1 MKVGFPHSEIIGSKL
16 VRSSPTLI
24 AAYHVLHRLYVPR
37 NPPDA
42 LKTLDL
48 QPNHH
53 RASPMMYPYPVNTT
67 PAGASVRHLH
77 GRSILKDQVKL
88 FAIIIHGT

>member
-1 MKVGFPHSEIIGSKL
+1 
-16 VRSSPTLI
+16 
-24 AAYHVLHRLYVPR
+24 
-37 NPPDA
+37 
-42 LKTLDL
+42 
-48 QPNHH
+48 
-53 RASPMMYPYPVNTT
+53 MMYPYPVNTT